1 MDRLE
6 IRVVNKEKE
15 KLNKEIMKLK
25 NDIKKIT
32 EIKESSKNNS
42 KRC

>member
-1 MDRLE
+1 MDRIE

-15 KLNKEIMKLK
+15 KLNKEITRLK

-32 EIKESSKNNS
+32 EIKESI
-42 KRC
+42 

>member
-6 IRVVNKEKE
+6 ISVVNKEKE
-15 KLNKEIMKLK
+15 KLNKEIASLC

-32 EIKESSKNNS
+32 DTKK
-42 KRC
+42 K

>member
-15 KLNKEIMKLK
+15 KLNKEIA
-25 NDIKKIT
+25 IKKLQDYVMI
-32 EIKESSKNNS
+32 SK
-42 KRC
+42 K